1 MNVYAVVLS
10 LATFF
15 STLAGGLIVIR
26 FRARLAMVGAFA
38 AGVLIAVPLFDLLPE
53 SLKLSNE
60 VNVRAEYVM
69 YAVALGFVFL
79 LFLERYVS
87 VHRVCEGDRCRNV
100 RHPKG
105 GLFGAAELSIHSF
118 MDGLAI
124 GVGFHFNFHV
134 GIIVAVAVISHD
146 FSDGINTV
154 TVMLNSGN
162 SLKSAFLMLLG
173 DAVAPVIGAASTTFI
188 TIPERFLVLIL
199 PFFAGGFLY
208 LGASDLL
215 PEVHEKNPPLPSF
228 LSNLAGFVLIL
239 IIARV
244 LDI

>member
-1 MNVYAVVLS
+1 MSVYAVLLS
-10 LATFF
+10 LATFL
-15 STLAGGLIVIR
+15 STLLGGLTVIR

-38 AGVLIAVPLFDLLPE
+38 AGVLIAVPLFDLVPE
-53 SLKLSNE
+53 SLKLSSE
-60 VNVRAEYVM
+60 VNVRVEYVM
-69 YAVALGFVFL
+69 YAVALGFIFL

-87 VHRVCEGDRCRNV
+87 VHRVCERDRCRNV

-105 GLFGAAELSIHSF
+105 GIFGAAELSIHSF

-154 TVMLNSGN
+154 TVMLKSGK
-162 SLKSAFLMLLG
+162 SLRSAFLMLLA
-173 DAVAPVIGAASTTFI
+173 DATAPVLGAASTLFI

-228 LSNLAGFVLIL
+228 LANLAGFVLIFVITRFL
-239 IIARV
+239 NI
-244 LDI
+244 